1 MKASE
6 YQETHWYKKEIW
18 NNLERPK
25 HQMRFQLIADK
36 IKGRSVVDVG
46 CGLGH
51 STKIMKKMT
60 KGLSWT
66 GVEFHQRSVDDGKKL
81 FKNFKLVYCPED
93 TLDLEG
99 ALKKKFDTVICSE
112 VMEHVQRHVL
122 LIKRLMRVAKKRIIM
137 TTPCVYVNDPGHLRI
152 YDDKMIHNLMA
163 KCGVKNYELTKE
175 IIVKGRPIF
184 WYLVI
189 NIEE

>member
-1 MKASE
+1 MEASE
-6 YQETHWYKKEIW
+6 YLTTHWNKNEVF

-25 HQMRFQLIADK
+25 HQMRFQAIVDK

-46 CGLGH
+46 CAYGH
-51 STKIMKKMT
+51 STKIMKGMT

-66 GVEFHQRSVDDGKKL
+66 GVEFFEPNITEGKKL

-93 TLDLEG
+93 TLDLET
-99 ALKKKFDTVICSE
+99 ALGKKFDTVICSE
-112 VMEHVQRHVL
+112 VFEHVKRHVL
-122 LIKRLMRVAKKRIIM
+122 LMKRLLAIAKKRIII

-152 YDDKMIHNLMA
+152 YDEVMIGNLMK
-163 KCGVKNYELTKE
+163 KCGIENYKLEKE
-175 IIVKGRPIF
+175 IVVKGRPLF

-189 NIEE
+189 DV

>member
-1 MKASE
+1 MEAAK
-6 YQETHWYKKEIW
+6 YLTIHWNPNEIFK
-18 NNLERPK
+18 NLERPK
-25 HQMRFQLIADK
+25 HQMRFQSIVDK

-46 CGLGH
+46 CAYGH
-51 STKIMKKMT
+51 STKIMKGMT

-66 GVEFHQRSVDDGKKL
+66 GVEFYEPNIIDGKKL

-93 TLDLEG
+93 TLDLEK

-112 VMEHVQRHVL
+112 VIEHVQRHVL
-122 LIKRLMRVAKKRIIM
+122 LIKRLMKIAKKRIIM

>member
-6 YQETHWYKKEIW
+6 YQETHWYKNEIW

-25 HQMRFQLIADK
+25 HQMRFQLIVDE
-36 IKGRSVVDVG
+36 IKGKSVVDVG

-66 GVEFHQRSVDDGKKL
+66 GVGFYKRSVDDGKKL
-81 FKNFKLVYCPED
+81 FKNFKLVYCPEE
-93 TLDLEG
+93 TLDLEE

-112 VMEHVQRHVL
+112 VLEHVPKQVL
-122 LIKRLMRVAKKRIIM
+122 LIKRLLAIAKKRIII

-152 YDDKMIHNLMA
+152 YDETMIGNLMK
-163 KCGVKNYELTKE
+163 KCGVEDYTLTKE
-175 IIVKGRPIF
+175 IIVKGRPVF

-189 NIEE
+189 NV